1 MTQDNVV
8 ALNQTDGDLVIVVDG
23 KEVSINLSQVGLTI
37 NSNESLIL
45 ETAEGQLAEMGQPTS
60 DLNNLYK
67 VHKAFD
73 TGNVYIIPNSIA
85 GLVFSE

>member
-23 KEVSINLSQVGLTI
+23 KEVSISLAQVGLTI
-37 NSNESLIL
+37 NSSETSIL
-45 ETAEGQLAEMGQPTS
+45 ETAEGQLSEMGQDVS
-60 DLNNLYK
+60 DIHSLYK

-73 TGNVYIIPNSIA
+73 TGNIYIIPNSVA
-85 GLVFSE
+85 G